1 MGYYRQSCSPY
12 DVQANQ
18 GQRFDFERIKKHYE
32 ETTPLRGKRK
42 EQNIRPIYRR
52 DRAYERMVKV
62 SDTEYYITFD
72 AYQHRTMHNKA
83 ITWSL
88 NGEMETMMI
97 HTPRK
102 MWGQSPALDLHPR
115 TLSSSS
121 VFWFYDFNL
130 PTEFGMVNHRASKYV
145 RYDNKYYSIE
155 LGDITF
161 QRKVGEKHWL
171 PLVVHREFKHT
182 IDRTQTKQ
190 LRESI
195 KPFMDYFDIM
205 CEIVDGKGR
214 WDYGNPIYKA
224 VVGEQD
230 RTIYADEAITLF
242 KPTQDGSVPDGWLGM
257 VERYKH
263 RITGYD
269 YRNNSNTYQRHKLP
283 KEICNDL
290 FRIVKPCKKTEVP
303 IGTLTHDRYKNWYR

>member
-12 DVQANQ
+12 DVQNNQ

-32 ETTPLRGKRK
+32 ETIPLRGKRK
-42 EQNIRPIYRR
+42 EQNIRPINRR

-62 SDTEYYITFD
+62 SDTEYYVTFD
-72 AYQHRTMHNKA
+72 AYQHRTIHNKA

-88 NGEMETMMI
+88 NNGIEFMTI

-102 MWGQSPALDLHPR
+102 NWGSTPSMDLNPR
-115 TLSSSS
+115 SFSSSS
-121 VFWFYDFNL
+121 TFWFYDFNL
-130 PTEFGMVNHRASKYV
+130 PTEFGMVNYRANKYV
-145 RYDNKYYSIE
+145 RYDNKYYTVE
-155 LGDITF
+155 LGDVVF

-182 IDRTQTKQ
+182 LDRTQTKE

-195 KPFMDYFDIM
+195 KPFMDYFDLM
-205 CEIVDGKGR
+205 SNIVEGSGR

-224 VVGEQD
+224 VVGESD
-230 RTIYADEAITLF
+230 RLIRKEEVIALF
-242 KPTQDGSVPDGWLGM
+242 KPTLDGDVPDGWLGM

-263 RITGYD
+263 RITGYS
-269 YRNNSNTYQRHKLP
+269 YQSRSNTFDRHRLG
-283 KEICNDL
+283 KEICDDL
-290 FRIVKPCKKTEVP
+290 FRVVKPCIKKEVP
-303 IGTLTHDRYKNWYR
+303 IGTLTHDRYKQWYR